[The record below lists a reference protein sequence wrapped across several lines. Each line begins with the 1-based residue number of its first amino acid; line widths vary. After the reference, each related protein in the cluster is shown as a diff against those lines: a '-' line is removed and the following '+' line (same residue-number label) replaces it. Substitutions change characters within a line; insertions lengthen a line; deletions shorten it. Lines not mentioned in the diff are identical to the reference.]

1 MLDVIRR
8 GQRWVTG
15 LFVVGIGGAMVFFI
29 GLGGPLQGGNSDT
42 IVRVGPHQFGSV
54 EFNRER
60 IQREQLYR
68 NALGDGFDAD
78 ALQKTL
84 DETTV
89 RALVDRALLALEAER
104 LGISVSQQE
113 VERSV
118 LNWGAFRNSEGRFD
132 PETFENW
139 AQYEYGTQRNFVVDQ
154 RMRLMATKM
163 ARLLFTNARVSDG
176 EARQAVERRLE
187 EVKIAF
193 VTVVPGDRA
202 GGEIEA
208 EAVAS
213 LLAERE
219 TEVRALY
226 TERSDRYDVPE
237 QVRARH
243 ILLRL
248 DANADDELVETT
260 RARAED
266 LVKSLRE
273 GADFAELAAEVSD
286 DPGSRENGGDLG
298 VFERGRMLPAFE
310 SAAFSLEPGTVG
322 NPVRSDFGYHVILVE
337 EHRQAQQQSYESVRE
352 ELARELLV
360 TESNQAAN
368 QELAERLATAVR
380 GGHSLEESA
389 RAAGMTLGRTDW
401 IRRRP
406 DGFVPGLGAAPD
418 LLATAFSLE
427 AGQSSDRI
435 FPVGDRLAMVQVLE
449 TKRPEPED
457 VDPMVP
463 TEREQ
468 LVDQKRNAQTEAW
481 MDTRRA
487 KLDGSGQLYVNL
499 ELVR

>member
-8 GQRWVTG
+8 GQRWVTA
-15 LFVVGIGGAMVFFI
+15 LFVIGIGGAMVFFI
-29 GLGGPLQGGNSDT
+29 GLGGPLQGGNSND
-42 IVRVGPHQFGSV
+42 IVRVGAYQFGYV

-60 IQREQLYR
+60 AQREQQYR
-68 NALGDGFDAD
+68 DALGDGFDAD
-78 ALQKTL
+78 ALRKTL
-84 DETTV
+84 DEITV
-89 RALVDRALLALEAER
+89 RALVDRALLALAAES

-113 VERSV
+113 LERSV
-118 LNWGAFRNSEGRFD
+118 LNWGAFRDSDGRFD
-132 PETFENW
+132 RETFENW
-139 AQYEYGTQRNFVVDQ
+139 AQYEYGTQRGFITDQ

-163 ARLLFTNARVSDG
+163 ARLLYTNARVSDG

-193 VTVVPGDRA
+193 VTVEPGDRS
-202 GGEIEA
+202 GDEIEA

-213 LLAERE
+213 LLATRDN
-219 TEVRALY
+219 EVRTLY
-226 TERSDRYDVPE
+226 GERSDRYDIPE

-248 DANADDELVETT
+248 DADANDELVETT

-273 GADFAELAAEVSD
+273 GADFADLAAETSD

-298 VFERGRMLPAFE
+298 FFERGRMVPAFE

-322 NPVRSDFGYHVILVE
+322 DPVRSDFGYHVIRVE
-337 EHRQAQQQSYESVRE
+337 EHKQAQQQSYESVRE

-360 TESNQAAN
+360 TEAN
-368 QELAERLATAVR
+368 QSANRALAEELATSVR
-380 GGHSLEESA
+380 AGNSLEDSA
-389 RAAGMTLGRTDW
+389 RAAGMTLERTDW

-406 DGFVPGLGAAPD
+406 DGFVPGLGVAQG

-435 FPVGDRLAMVQVLE
+435 FPVDDRLAMVQVLE
-449 TKRPEPED
+449 LKRPEAED
-457 VDPMVP
+457 VDPLVS
-463 TEREQ
+463 TEQEK
-468 LVDQKRNAQTEAW
+468 LVGQKRNTQTEAW

-487 KLDGSGQLYVNL
+487 QLSESGDLYVNL
-499 ELVR
+499 ELIR